1 MKQAILST
9 TTLDTPRLP
18 AARVAAVNWS
28 ACAFGVAALL
38 CAPMFL
44 GDYYL
49 HAMVLAMIFLLPALG
64 LNLILGYTGMLSLA
78 QGVFFGV
85 GAYASALMSIH
96 FGTPFLV
103 NFLVA
108 GLIAGLV
115 ALPLGIP
122 ALRLRDTSFVMCT
135 LGMVVIAQT
144 VSKNWI
150 DLTRGDMGLS
160 GVARPRLGFG
170 DWVYTVIKAP
180 EYFYLVLAV
189 AALAVAAFV
198 ALIRSPAGRCMVAI
212 RDNETL
218 AESLGVPTWTYKL
231 LVFMLSAVFA
241 GLGGSLYA
249 HFSTVVSPLVFQAYY
264 SNTILIIVLGGG
276 VGKVPG
282 AIIGS
287 FVFVAV
293 SEALRITPEL
303 RMVIYGFVLLGLVF
317 LFPQGLAPLFQR
329 AAERIAG
336 VGRGT
341 KEARDVR

>member
-1 MKQAILST
+1 
-9 TTLDTPRLP
+9 
-18 AARVAAVNWS
+18 
-28 ACAFGVAALL
+28 
-38 CAPMFL
+38 
-44 GDYYL
+44 
-49 HAMVLAMIFLLPALG
+49 
-64 LNLILGYTGMLSLA
+64 
-78 QGVFFGV
+78 
-85 GAYASALMSIH
+85 
-96 FGTPFLV
+96 
-103 NFLVA
+103 
-108 GLIAGLV
+108 
-115 ALPLGIP
+115 
-122 ALRLRDTSFVMCT
+122 MCT
-135 LGMVVIAQT
+135 LGMVVIAQM

-180 EYFYLVLAV
+180 EYFYLVLV
-189 AALAVAAFV
+189 LAALAVAAFV

-336 VGRGT
+336 IGGGP
-341 KEARDVR
+341 RDVR

>member
-1 MKQAILST
+1 MSS
-9 TTLDTPRLP
+9 TTLDMPRMPISRL
-18 AARVAAVNWS
+18 ATVNWGAS
-28 ACAFGVAALL
+28 ALALAALL
-38 CAPMFL
+38 AAPLFL

-49 HAMVLAMIFLLPALG
+49 HAMILAMIFLLPALG

-78 QGVFFGV
+78 QGVFFGI
-85 GAYASALMSIH
+85 GAYGSALLSIH

-103 NFLVA
+103 NFLAA
-108 GLIAGLV
+108 GLLAGLV

-135 LGMVVIAQT
+135 LGLVVIAQM
-144 VSKNWI
+144 VSKNWV

-160 GVARPRLGFG
+160 GVPRPKLGFG
-170 DWVYTVIKAP
+170 ETAYIILRAP
-180 EYFYLVLAV
+180 EYYYLIL
-189 AALAVAAFV
+189 ALALLVVFAFV
-198 ALIRSPAGRCMVAI
+198 ALIKSPAGRCMIAI

-218 AESLGVPTWTYKL
+218 AESLGIPTWTYKL
-231 LVFMLSAVFA
+231 IVFMLSAVFA

-249 HFSTVVSPLVFQAYY
+249 HFSTVVSPLVFQSYY

-276 VGKVPG
+276 VGRLPG

-317 LFPQGLAPLFQR
+317 VFPQGLAPLVQR
-329 AAERIAG
+329 LTGALARIG
-336 VGRGT
+336 FKHGEPHDGH
-341 KEARDVR
+341 